1 MPILEVKNLTT
12 RFGGLTALDNV
23 SISIQQGEIHGL
35 IGPNGAG
42 KSTIFKNIAGFVQP
56 TSGEVLFE
64 GQNITGHKPNW
75 IANLGVVRT
84 FQETVLFQELSVFDN
99 VLIGIHNEARTN
111 VFSAIFGLDRPKQ
124 KQASMKAEEVLNFM
138 GLSERATQTAGELP
152 LGSKRAL
159 AIAISLASNPR
170 LILLDEPFAGM
181 NSEESS
187 HVMNLILKVRDSD
200 VTIILV
206 EHNMK
211 VVMGLCD
218 RLSVL
223 NFGALLA
230 QGTPQEVR
238 NNPEVISAYLGGE
251 TQ

>member
-1 MPILEVKNLTT
+1 MPILEVQNVTT

-23 SISIQQGEIHGL
+23 SISVEQGEIHGL

-42 KSTIFKNIAGFVQP
+42 KSTIFKNIAGFLKP
-56 TSGEVLFE
+56 TGGEIIFDGVS
-64 GQNITGHKPNW
+64 ITGRSPSK
-75 IANLGVVRT
+75 IAIAGIVRT
-84 FQETVLFQELSVFDN
+84 FQETVLFQELSVFEN
-99 VLIGIHNEARTN
+99 VLIGIHKVAKTNILSAILGLNRAKQAQGRTN
-111 VFSAIFGLDRPKQ
+111 
-124 KQASMKAEEVLNFM
+124 AEEVLEFM
-138 GLSERATQTAGELP
+138 GLSDRAMQKAGELP

-159 AIAISLASNPR
+159 AIAIALASKPR
-170 LILLDEPFAGM
+170 LILMDEPFAGM
-181 NSEESS
+181 NPEETAK
-187 HVMNLILKVRDSD
+187 VMELVRKVRESD

-211 VVMGLCD
+211 AVMGLCD

-251 TQ
+251 A

>member
-1 MPILEVKNLTT
+1 MPILEVQNITT
-12 RFGGLTALDNV
+12 QFGGLTALDNV
-23 SISIQQGEIHGL
+23 SISVGQGEIHGL

-42 KSTIFKNIAGFVQP
+42 KSTIFKNIAGFLKP
-56 TSGEVLFE
+56 TSGEIIFY
-64 GQNITGHKPNW
+64 GASITGRSPSK
-75 IANLGVVRT
+75 IAIAGIVRT
-84 FQETVLFQELSVFDN
+84 FQETVLFQELSVFEN
-99 VLIGIHNEARTN
+99 VLIGIHKVAKTN
-111 VFSAIFGLDRPKQ
+111 ILSAILGLDRTKQ
-124 KQASMKAEEVLNFM
+124 EQGRENAEEVLEFM
-138 GLSERATQTAGELP
+138 GLSDRAMQKAGELP

-159 AIAISLASNPR
+159 AIAIALASKPR
-170 LILLDEPFAGM
+170 LILMDEPFAGM
-181 NSEESS
+181 NPEETAK
-187 HVMNLILKVRDSD
+187 VMELVRKVRESD

-211 VVMGLCD
+211 AVMGLCD

-251 TQ
+251 A

>member
-1 MPILEVKNLTT
+1 MPILEVQNVTT

-23 SISIQQGEIHGL
+23 SISVEQGEIHGL

-42 KSTIFKNIAGFVQP
+42 KSTIFKNIAGFLKP
-56 TSGEVLFE
+56 TGGEIIFDGVS
-64 GQNITGHKPNW
+64 ITGRSPSK
-75 IANLGVVRT
+75 IAIAGIVRT
-84 FQETVLFQELSVFDN
+84 FQETVLFQELSVFEN
-99 VLIGIHNEARTN
+99 VLIGIHKVAKTN
-111 VFSAIFGLDRPKQ
+111 ILSAILGLDRA
-124 KQASMKAEEVLNFM
+124 KQAQGRTNAEEVLEFM
-138 GLSERATQTAGELP
+138 GLSDRAMQKAGELP

-159 AIAISLASNPR
+159 AIAIALASKPR
-170 LILLDEPFAGM
+170 LILMDEPFAGM
-181 NSEESS
+181 NPEETAK
-187 HVMNLILKVRDSD
+187 VMELVRKVRESD

-211 VVMGLCD
+211 AVMGLCD

-251 TQ
+251 A

>member
-1 MPILEVKNLTT
+1 MLILEVQNVTT

-23 SISIQQGEIHGL
+23 SISVEQGEIHGL

-42 KSTIFKNIAGFVQP
+42 KSTIFKNIAGFLKP
-56 TSGEVLFE
+56 TGGEIIFDGVS
-64 GQNITGHKPNW
+64 ITGRSPSK
-75 IANLGVVRT
+75 IAIAGIVRT
-84 FQETVLFQELSVFDN
+84 FQETVLFQELSVFEN
-99 VLIGIHNEARTN
+99 VLIGIHKVAKTN
-111 VFSAIFGLDRPKQ
+111 ILSAILGLDRV
-124 KQASMKAEEVLNFM
+124 KQAQGRTNAEEVLEFM
-138 GLSERATQTAGELP
+138 GLSDRAMQKAGELP

-159 AIAISLASNPR
+159 AIAIALASKPR
-170 LILLDEPFAGM
+170 LILMDEPFAGM
-181 NSEESS
+181 NPEETAK
-187 HVMNLILKVRDSD
+187 VMELVRKVRESD

-211 VVMGLCD
+211 AVMGLCD

-251 TQ
+251 A